1 MKYFHDV
8 SRNDRRVSASSKD
21 TTITDHERWSTKNN
35 KHSRNRGARINP
47 CAHKLVPSPPLIEI
61 TQMFFVDLRKRICPH
76 GYRSP
81 KKGGKPGCMCIASDF
96 ANIATDLYA
105 QDAIYA
111 LHIPIHPISRC
122 SRRVRLYFLQRRSN
136 EGMPAEPTGELI
148 IPSHSYVPP
157 ILQIIKFCCFQY
169 RFRTGSMLT
178 WKWLLRLMMTER
190 RARKW
195 CSIMVGSRAACTSE
209 LVCTCWCWSRRKK
222 ETMFSVSPRESDHP
236 CTNHLAQAA
245 TSYLHTPHW
254 EPQRAWR
261 RQEPAHECLPDT
273 GTTAGHMANSSLI
286 ANGTVLQS
294 TGSVPGSQITTRL
307 WWHSV
312 SFWGSKCR
320 KYFGTI
326 LELFWNYSG
335 TILEWNK
342 NN

>member
-8 SRNDRRVSASSKD
+8 SPNDRRLSASSKD

-81 KKGGKPGCMCIASDF
+81 KKGGKPGCMCVASDF
-96 ANIATDLYA
+96 ANIATNLYA

-148 IPSHSYVPP
+148 IPSHSYIPP
-157 ILQIIKFCCFQY
+157 ILHIIKTCCFQY
-169 RFRTGSMLT
+169 RFRAGSMLT

-190 RARKW
+190 RATKW
-195 CSIMVGSRAACTSE
+195 CSIMVGSRATCTSE
-209 LVCTCWCWSRRKK
+209 LVCNCWSHRKK
-222 ETMFSVSPRESDHP
+222 ETMFSVSPRDF
-236 CTNHLAQAA
+236 
-245 TSYLHTPHW
+245 
-254 EPQRAWR
+254 R
-261 RQEPAHECLPDT
+261 
-273 GTTAGHMANSSLI
+273 
-286 ANGTVLQS
+286 
-294 TGSVPGSQITTRL
+294 
-307 WWHSV
+307 
-312 SFWGSKCR
+312 
-320 KYFGTI
+320 TI
-326 LELFWNYSG
+326 GPSMH
-335 TILEWNK
+335 
-342 NN
+342 